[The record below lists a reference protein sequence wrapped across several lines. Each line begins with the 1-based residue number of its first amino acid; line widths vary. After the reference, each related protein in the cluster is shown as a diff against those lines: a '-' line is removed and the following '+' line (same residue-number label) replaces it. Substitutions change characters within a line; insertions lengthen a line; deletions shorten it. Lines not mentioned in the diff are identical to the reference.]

1 MFERTIDR
9 IIAGQAPLGKL
20 DETGT
25 QDLIVQVESS
35 FLPDGGITASDL
47 EGLSLS
53 EIKTL
58 IFDKVKAIYAEQME
72 KLAEP
77 ERQLSF
83 QQAVILRT
91 VDTNWSDHIDQ
102 LDQMRQ
108 SVGLRGYAQ
117 NNPLVE
123 YQQEAFNM
131 FNNMVGAIEFEVTRL
146 MMKAQIHPQTTIQQ
160 DNGPKV
166 VTTASVENLTDVASS
181 ETSANAETSGLD
193 FSNVKRNDPCPCG
206 SGKKYKNCH
215 GRVNIA

>member
-1 MFERTIDR
+1 MSLSAI
-9 IIAGQAPLGKL
+9 K
-20 DETGT
+20 
-25 QDLIVQVESS
+25 DLI
-35 FLPDGGITASDL
+35 LDK
-47 EGLSLS
+47 
-53 EIKTL
+53 IK
-58 IFDKVKAIYAEQME
+58 VIYADQMA
-72 KLAEP
+72 KLADP

-108 SVGLRGYAQ
+108 RVGLRGYAQ
-117 NNPLVE
+117 NHPLVQ

-166 VTTASVENLTDVASS
+166 VTTASLENLTNVASA
-181 ETSANAETSGLD
+181 EAATNVETSGID
-193 FSNVKRNDPCPCG
+193 YSKVKRNDPCPCG
-206 SGKKYKNCH
+206 SGKKFKNCH
-215 GRVNIA
+215 GRARIV